1 MPSPIAHM
9 SVGYAVSKLYKQP
22 QKTRKNL
29 PDGSAT
35 LVFFCSVIAS
45 MLPDIDAFFGIIKG
59 DLGMYHNNA
68 THSLLVG
75 LVFALGIGFVLH
87 KVMRTGYFYWTA
99 LIWINYA
106 LHVIMD
112 CFTYDGRGAMLLW
125 PISSHRFQAPF
136 SLFWGVRWSNGW
148 LSRDHVVTLVTESA
162 FVMVLCAAL
171 HLIGKFKELRIS
183 SPGETGRKESS
194 SYSNLN

>member
-1 MPSPIAHM
+1 MI
-9 SVGYAVSKLYKQP
+9 
-22 QKTRKNL
+22 
-29 PDGSAT
+29 
-35 LVFFCSVIAS
+35 FFCSVIAS
-45 MLPDIDAFFGIIKG
+45 MLPDIDAFWGIIRG

-75 LVFALGIGFVLH
+75 LVFALAIGFGLWL
-87 KVMRTGYFYWTA
+87 VMRTTYFYWSA

-112 CFTYDGRGAMLLW
+112 CFTYGGRGAMLLW

-148 LSRDHVVTLVTESA
+148 LSSDHIVTLVTELA
-162 FVMVLCAAL
+162 FVMILFAVLRL
-171 HLIGKFKELRIS
+171 TGRIKDLRFGS
-183 SPGETGRKESS
+183 HSGTGRKESS